1 MLEVF
6 RDIIDYDVLFFLP
19 GEEENMFR
27 IESCRYKDPGNQ
39 IGGSE
44 LGPEYT
50 VVLFK
55 CNDEDGTYDHDS
67 FDAILADPRI
77 YISGLIPQDWYGLV
91 ARKTTTSQS
100 FVKDM
105 IDKFK
110 EI

>member
-6 RDIIDYDVLFFLP
+6 KDMTDYDALFFLP

-27 IESCRYKDPGNQ
+27 IESCKYKDPGQ
-39 IGGSE
+39 QLGGSA

-55 CNDEDGTYDHDS
+55 FDDEDGTYAHDN

-105 IDKFK
+105 IDRFK
-110 EI
+110 EV